1 MVGCHIAHKQC
12 DNQDNNNGGVKSALD
27 EGIYIIGRLYSWARF
42 DLLFFFF
49 LTESGKWR
57 CPTCVASGHDSNPI
71 PESTPSHKSRSRRVS
86 AGKSS

>member
-49 LTESGKWR
+49 FDRIWKMAMPYM
-57 CPTCVASGHDSNPI
+57 CC
-71 PESTPSHKSRSRRVS
+71 KRSRL
-86 AGKSS
+86 